1 VFNLKTDKV
10 MKKYM
15 KPHIEQLDVEL
26 EQMIAGSTLDVD
38 LNNDDAGVTDGFYND
53 SRDDL
58 LFI

>member
-1 VFNLKTDKV
+1 

-58 LFI
+58 LFNNIFNF